1 MSISWLVYLMVVAE
15 KASTLLF
22 ICLFLVN
29 IPLVVVGLLA
39 ICVWFDD
46 LPSRGE
52 ERESAKSFRKMVSIA
67 FVTMLMVASVVNTL
81 YVVIPSKEGARM
93 LVAISIINSLS
104 NNESVQNITSAGSSY
119 LQAWI
124 ESQTIELRRAANTR
138 VESATQLPR

>member
-29 IPLVVVGLLA
+29 IPLVVFGLLA

-67 FVTMLMVASVVNTL
+67 FVTMLMVASVVNIM

-93 LVAISIINSLS
+93 LVAISIINGLS

-124 ESQTIELRRAANTR
+124 ESQTTELRRIAQSR
-138 VESATQLPR
+138 VESPLTPVR